1 MPSSMQTQS
10 GTDATGI
17 DAGGA
22 GVGLAAVGAA
32 ETPVRPRRGIDPK
45 RLLMR
50 SAEALLWAI
59 FFTFAVFFLTLRY
72 WVLPN
77 VERYRADI
85 VSAVTEAVGLRVTVE
100 RISADWR
107 GLRPQLELVNVRL
120 FDANG
125 REALVLPS
133 VVNVIAWRSLLFLDL
148 RLHAFEVDELRA
160 SVRRDAQGRIT
171 VAGILLEPEKKGGGR
186 LSDWVLGQ
194 REI

>member
-22 GVGLAAVGAA
+22 VVSGAAAGAA
-32 ETPVRPRRGIDPK
+32 ETPVRPRPGVDPT
-45 RLLMR
+45 RLLAR

-59 FFTFAVFFLTLRY
+59 FFTIAVFFLTLRY

-85 VSAVTEAVGLRVTVE
+85 VAAVTEAVGLRVTVE

-148 RLHAFEVDELRA
+148 RLHAFEVDELKL
-160 SVRRDAQGRIT
+160 SVRRDAEGRIT
-171 VAGILLEPEKKGGGR
+171 VAGILLEPEKKAAAG
-186 LSDWVLGQ
+186 
-194 REI
+194 